1 MGVSVMSGYRDDET
15 GFDPMGGEKRKLTRT
30 EWVLAIALIAMGV
43 AMMARGILG
52 DSAPWLKR
60 LGTWPIAAAEL
71 LFAWTFLV
79 RARVNGPAE
88 RYSPRALRLTALL
101 FVLLAAATIAVDIL
115 NSKGAF

>member
-1 MGVSVMSGYRDDET
+1 MAGYRDSEA

-30 EWVLAIALIAMGV
+30 EWVLAIALIVMGGAML
-43 AMMARGILG
+43 ARGILG
-52 DSAPWLKR
+52 DYAPWLKR
-60 LGTWPIAAAEL
+60 LGMWPVAAAEL

-101 FVLLAAATIAVDIL
+101 FVVLAIATVAVSMFD
-115 NSKGAF
+115 SKGA

>member
-1 MGVSVMSGYRDDET
+1 MAGYRDSEA

-30 EWVLAIALIAMGV
+30 EWVLAIALIVMGGAML
-43 AMMARGILG
+43 ARGILG
-52 DSAPWLKR
+52 DHAPWLKR
-60 LGTWPIAAAEL
+60 LGMWPIAAAEL

-101 FVLLAAATIAVDIL
+101 FVVLAAATVAVSVF
-115 NSKGAF
+115 NSKGA